1 MSRLDTLLQELC
13 PDGVEYKRLEEVCSV
28 ITDGS
33 HASPLGITEGYYMP
47 SVKDMRENGFDFS
60 QCKQISKQ
68 DYDALVRNGC
78 RPQIG
83 DLLVAKDGSM
93 LKYAF
98 AVKEDLDVVLLSSI
112 AIFRPIKGVMDASYL
127 GYYITSK
134 RIKKS
139 VIQNYSTKGGVPRIV
154 LKNFRRVEIPVP
166 PLEVQRE
173 IVRIL
178 DKFTQLKAELSA
190 ELSARRVQYEYY
202 RNELLTFGDD
212 VPLKSIGEICSVSA
226 GGDAPKDAMSKEKE
240 EGFEIPIVS
249 NGIGDN
255 ALYGYTNIAKITE
268 PAVTVAAR
276 GTIGYAEYRDYP
288 YYPIIRLLTVM
299 PKNNK
304 EVHTKYLYYCL
315 AGKEYSIPQGG
326 IPQLTAPMLKK
337 ELIPIPS
344 IDKQKE
350 IIRILD
356 RFNCITTDIY
366 SGIPAEIEARTKQYE
381 FYRDKLL
388 SFKRKEVS

>member
-13 PDGVEYKRLEEVCSV
+13 PDGVEFRPLEQCCVILDNKRKPVTKGAREEGEYPYYGANGIQDYVSGYIFDGTFV
-28 ITDGS
+28 LVGEDGS
-33 HASPLGITEGYYMP
+33 VVTPNGNPVVTWAEGKIWVNNHAHIIAE
-47 SVKDMRENGFDFS
+47 
-60 QCKQISKQ
+60 
-68 DYDALVRNGC
+68 
-78 RPQIG
+78 
-83 DLLVAKDGSM
+83 KDGI
-93 LKYAF
+93 LLRYLF
-98 AVKEDLDVVLLSSI
+98 HYIQTINVKPLIHGNIPKL
-112 AIFRPIKGVMDASYL
+112 
-127 GYYITSK
+127 T
-134 RIKKS
+134 
-139 VIQNYSTKGGVPRIV
+139 GGDFKA
-154 LKNFRRVEIPVP
+154 LEIPVP

-178 DKFTQLKAELSA
+178 DKFTQLKAELSE
-190 ELSARRVQYEYY
+190 ELSTRRIQYEHY
-202 RNELLTFGDD
+202 RDRLLTFGDD

-356 RFNCITTDIY
+356 RFNCLTTDIY

-388 SFKRKEVS
+388 SFKRKEAS

>member
-13 PDGVEYKRLEEVCSV
+13 PDGVEYRTVSSFSNVLRGKRLTKSQLQD
-28 ITDGS
+28 DGEYPVF
-33 HASPLGITEGYYMP
+33 HGGLEPLGFYT
-47 SVKDMRENGFDFS
+47 
-60 QCKQISKQ
+60 
-68 DYDALVRNGC
+68 
-78 RPQIG
+78 
-83 DLLVAKDGSM
+83 
-93 LKYAF
+93 
-98 AVKEDLDVVLLSSI
+98 
-112 AIFRPIKGVMDASYL
+112 
-127 GYYITSK
+127 
-134 RIKKS
+134 
-139 VIQNYSTKGGVPRIV
+139 
-154 LKNFRRVEIPVP
+154 LKNREANSVMIINVGASAGTIGYCEKEFWSSDGCFCIEKTDAVDDRFLYHYLKNNEHYFQSKVRKAGIPTLDNYIVEQFEIPVP
-166 PLEVQRE
+166 PLEVQQE
-173 IVRIL
+173 IVRML

-190 ELSARRVQYEYY
+190 EISARRIQYEHY

-226 GGDAPKDAMSKEKE
+226 GGDAPKDAMSKKKE

-255 ALYGYTNIAKITE
+255 ALYGYTNMAKITE

>member
-1 MSRLDTLLQELC
+1 MSRLDELLQEKC
-13 PDGVEYKRLEEVCSV
+13 PDGVEYKQLKD
-28 ITDGS
+28 ILTIKNGS
-33 HASPLGITEGYYMP
+33 DYKKYGEGNIPVYGSGGVMTHIDTFAYDKP
-47 SVKDMRENGFDFS
+47 SVLIPRKGSLDKLYYVDVPFWTVDTIFWTD
-60 QCKQISKQ
+60 IDVSK
-68 DYDALVRNGC
+68 VE
-78 RPQIG
+78 P
-83 DLLVAKDGSM
+83 
-93 LKYAF
+93 KY
-98 AVKEDLDVVLLSSI
+98 V
-112 AIFRPIKGVMDASYL
+112 
-127 GYYITSK
+127 YYCLE
-134 RIKKS
+134 KKHLEKL
-139 VIQNYSTKGGVPRIV
+139 NKAGGVPSLTQEV
-154 LKNFRRVEIPVP
+154 LNRVEVPVP
-166 PLEVQRE
+166 PLEVQSE

-356 RFNCITTDIY
+356 RFNCLTTDIY

-388 SFKRKEVS
+388 SFKRKEAS

>member
-1 MSRLDTLLQELC
+1 MSRLEELVNELC
-13 PDGVEYKRLEEVCSV
+13 PDGVEYCLIGEIADVGTGSSNGNEAEDEGLYPFFIRSQTVKRKNSFEYDEEA
-28 ITDGS
+28 IIIPG
-33 HASPLGITEGYYMP
+33 EG
-47 SVKDMRENGFDFS
+47 G
-60 QCKQISKQ
+60 
-68 DYDALVRNGC
+68 
-78 RPQIG
+78 IG
-83 DLLVAKDGSM
+83 DIYHYING
-93 LKYAF
+93 KYALHQRVYRIHF
-98 AVKEDLDVVLLSSI
+98 HSGTIDTKYAYYCFSNNFKPFIMQKAVDATVKSI
-112 AIFRPIKGVMDASYL
+112 RKPMIEQFEV
-127 GYYITSK
+127 
-134 RIKKS
+134 
-139 VIQNYSTKGGVPRIV
+139 
-154 LKNFRRVEIPVP
+154 PVP
-166 PLEVQRE
+166 PLEVQQE

-190 ELSARRVQYEYY
+190 ELSARRIQYEHY

-226 GGDAPKDAMSKEKE
+226 GGDAPKDAMSKKKE

-255 ALYGYTNIAKITE
+255 ALYGYTNMAKITE